1 MSKYTLRLGIL
12 SLVLL
17 LLQVV
22 LFNHL
27 LLFQYFL
34 PILYLYPLIK
44 MPYRS
49 EPWVL
54 TLVAACIGFF
64 IDLMM
69 NTPGLNM
76 ASAALALYLRPKLL
90 GSLVDKDDLDNADEE
105 NPLITPRLMGAGAY
119 LLYILTLTLVQISSI
134 FLLEFFSTGLLV
146 HTLPYI
152 GGSVMITVLLF
163 MIFDALLMP
172 RSGRG

>member
-1 MSKYTLRLGIL
+1 MSKYTPRLGIL
-12 SLVLL
+12 TLVLL

-34 PILYLYPLIK
+34 PILYLYPLLK

-49 EPWVL
+49 EPLVL
-54 TLVAACIGFF
+54 SLVAACIGFF

-69 NTPGLNM
+69 NTHGLNM
-76 ASAALALYLRPKLL
+76 AASTLTLYLRPRLL
-90 GSLVDKDDLDNADEE
+90 SGLVDKDSLDNADEE

-119 LLYILTLTLVQISSI
+119 LLYILTLTLVQISTI

-152 GGSVMITVLLF
+152 GGSVVMTVFLF
-163 MIFDALLMP
+163 MIFDALFMP
-172 RSGRG
+172 RRRG

>member
-12 SLVLL
+12 TLVLL

-27 LLFQYFL
+27 LLFQYFM
-34 PILYLYPLIK
+34 PILYLYPLFK
-44 MPYRS
+44 MPYRT

-54 TLVAACIGFF
+54 TLVAACIGLFV
-64 IDLMM
+64 DLMM

-76 ASAALALYLRPKLL
+76 ASSALTLYLRPKLL
-90 GSLVDKDDLDNADEE
+90 GGLVDKDDLDNADEE

-119 LLYILTLTLVQISSI
+119 LLFILTLTLVQISTI

-152 GGSVMITVLLF
+152 GGSVVITVLLF
-163 MIFDALLMP
+163 MIFDALFIP
-172 RSGRG
+172 HKRG

>member
-12 SLVLL
+12 TLALL

-34 PILYLYPLIK
+34 PILYLYPLLK
-44 MPYRS
+44 MSYRS

-54 TLVAACIGFF
+54 TLVAACIGLF

-76 ASAALALYLRPKLL
+76 ASSALTLYLRPKLL
-90 GSLVDKDDLDNADEE
+90 SGLLDKDDLGNVDEE

-119 LLYILTLTLVQISSI
+119 LLYILTITLVQISAI

-152 GGSVMITVLLF
+152 GGSVVITVLLF
-163 MIFDALLMP
+163 MIFDALFIPLK
-172 RSGRG
+172 RG

>member
-12 SLVLL
+12 TLVLL

-34 PILYLYPLIK
+34 PILYLYPLLK

-54 TLVAACIGFF
+54 TLVAACTGLF

-76 ASAALALYLRPKLL
+76 ASSALTLYLRPKLL
-90 GSLVDKDDLDNADEE
+90 SGLVDKDDIDNADEE
-105 NPLITPRLMGAGAY
+105 NPLITSRLMGAGAY
-119 LLYILTLTLVQISSI
+119 LLYILTLTLVQISTI
-134 FLLEFFSTGLLV
+134 FLLEFFSTRLLV

-152 GGSVMITVLLF
+152 GGSVVITVLLF
-163 MIFDALLMP
+163 MIFDALFMS
-172 RSGRG
+172 RRRG

>member
-1 MSKYTLRLGIL
+1 MSKYTLRLGLL
-12 SLVLL
+12 SLVLI

-44 MPYRS
+44 MPYRT

-54 TLVAACIGFF
+54 TLLAACIGLF

-76 ASAALALYLRPKLL
+76 ASSALALYLRPKLL
-90 GSLVDKDDLDNADEE
+90 GALVAKDDLDNADEE

-119 LLYILTLTLVQISSI
+119 LLFILTLTLVQISSI

-152 GGSVMITVLLF
+152 GGSVVITVLLF
-163 MIFDALLMP
+163 MIFDTLLMP
-172 RSGRG
+172 RRRG

>member
-12 SLVLL
+12 LLVLL

-27 LLFQYFL
+27 LLFRYFL
-34 PILYLYPLIK
+34 PIIYLYPLIK

-54 TLVAACIGFF
+54 TLVAACIGLF

-76 ASAALALYLRPKLL
+76 ASSALTLYLRPKLL
-90 GSLVDKDDLDNADEE
+90 GALVDKDDLDNADEE

-152 GGSVMITVLLF
+152 GGSVVIMVLLF
-163 MIFDALLMP
+163 LIFDALLMP
-172 RSGRG
+172 RRRG

>member
-12 SLVLL
+12 TLVLL

-34 PILYLYPLIK
+34 PILYLYPLFK

-54 TLVAACIGFF
+54 TVVAACIGFF

-76 ASAALALYLRPKLL
+76 ASSALTLYLRPKLL
-90 GSLVDKDDLDNADEE
+90 SGLVDKDDIDNADEE

-119 LLYILTLTLVQISSI
+119 LLYILTLTLVQISTI

-152 GGSVMITVLLF
+152 GGSVVITVLLF
-163 MIFDALLMP
+163 MIFDALFMP
-172 RSGRG
+172 SRRG

>member
-12 SLVLL
+12 TLVLL

-34 PILYLYPLIK
+34 PILYLYPLFK

-49 EPWVL
+49 
-54 TLVAACIGFF
+54 
-64 IDLMM
+64 
-69 NTPGLNM
+69 
-76 ASAALALYLRPKLL
+76 
-90 GSLVDKDDLDNADEE
+90 DEE

-119 LLYILTLTLVQISSI
+119 LLYILTLTLVQISTI

-152 GGSVMITVLLF
+152 GGSVVITVLLF
-163 MIFDALLMP
+163 MIFDALFMP
-172 RSGRG
+172 RRRG

>member
-12 SLVLL
+12 TLVLL

-34 PILYLYPLIK
+34 PILYLYPLFK
-44 MPYRS
+44 MPYRT
-49 EPWVL
+49 EPWGL
-54 TLVAACIGFF
+54 TLIAACIGLF

-69 NTPGLNM
+69 NTSGLNM
-76 ASAALALYLRPKLL
+76 ASSALTLYLRPKLL
-90 GSLVDKDDLDNADEE
+90 SGLLDKDDLDNADEE

-119 LLYILTLTLVQISSI
+119 LLFILTLTLVQISAI

-152 GGSVMITVLLF
+152 GGSVVN
-163 MIFDALLMP
+163 
-172 RSGRG
+172 

>member
-12 SLVLL
+12 TLVLL

-34 PILYLYPLIK
+34 PILYLYPLFK
-44 MPYRS
+44 MPYRT

-54 TLVAACIGFF
+54 TLVAACIGLF

-76 ASAALALYLRPKLL
+76 ASSALTLYLRPKLL
-90 GSLVDKDDLDNADEE
+90 GGLVDKDDLDNADEE

-119 LLYILTLTLVQISSI
+119 LLFILTLTLVQISTI

-163 MIFDALLMP
+163 MIFDALFMP
-172 RSGRG
+172 RKRG